1 MDISL
6 ESFNC
11 RKQRKIFED
20 ESKIAFS
27 KNFQNEF
34 QNAKLSKEDP
44 EFQKSR
50 FSFYQQKILNLSQ
63 NLRQMISLKVQA
75 TSEAKQEHIM

>member
-11 RKQRKIFED
+11 RKQRKIFKD

-34 QNAKLSKEDP
+34 QNAKLSKEDQ

-50 FSFYQQKILNLSQ
+50 FLLINKNFLNLP
-63 NLRQMISLKVQA
+63 
-75 TSEAKQEHIM
+75 